1 MDYDLDLRVFPD
13 VSFKVLD
20 RGEYSYHNRIMNYS
34 KDIDEILRDELTVL
48 INKVRNKEFPFNNDV
63 IKKYYLEYK
72 KLQKVSN
79 K

>member
-1 MDYDLDLRVFPD
+1 
-13 VSFKVLD
+13 
-20 RGEYSYHNRIMNYS
+20 MNYS
-34 KDIDEILRDELTVL
+34 KDIDIILKDELTIL
-48 INKVRNKEFPFNNDV
+48 INKVRNKEFPFNSDM